1 MNGPKRTMLFMAL
14 WAVFTVVT
22 SILVCF
28 RKADSAIWFYVMSL
42 FCLLRAE
49 MADRDD

>member
-1 MNGPKRTMLFMAL
+1 MDGSKRA
-14 WAVFTVVT
+14 AVFLVLWGAFTAITAV
-22 SILVCF
+22 LVCY

-49 MADRDD
+49 MAARDE